1 MHLTEVLESAATCRA
16 YKPDPVPDDVLA
28 RVLDAAR
35 WAPSGGNRQPVR
47 LIAVRDAAK
56 RRRLKELYLPLWE
69 RYLGATAGNVT
80 RADFPKLVQNA
91 DRFAHALDQV
101 PVLIVVCAHLPDI
114 YPTDNRLGRL
124 SIVGGASVYP
134 AVQNLLLKAR
144 DEGLGAAL
152 TTLLCAVEPEVKT
165 LLAIPDDYATAAMLT
180 LGWPATPFPRRMK
193 RRPLAEVAFLDEF
206 GAPLSGP

>member
-1 MHLTEVLESAATCRA
+1 MTLQEVLESAATCRT
-16 YKPDPVPDDVLA
+16 YKPDPVPDDVLV

-56 RRRLKELYLPLWE
+56 RRRLKELYVPLWE

-80 RADFPKLVQNA
+80 RADFPKLVQDA
-91 DRFAHALDQV
+91 DRFAHELDAI
-101 PVLIVVCAHLPDI
+101 PVLIVVCAHMADV
-114 YPTDNRLGRL
+114 YPTDHRLGRL

-144 DEGLGAAL
+144 EEGLGAAL

-165 LLAIPDDYATAAMLT
+165 LLGIPEGFATAAMLT
-180 LGWPATPFPRRMK
+180 LGWPAKPFPRRMK
-193 RRPLAEVAFLDEF
+193 RRPLGEMAFLDVF
-206 GAPLSGP
+206 GAPLSGA

>member
-1 MHLTEVLESAATCRA
+1 MTLQEVLESASTCRA
-16 YKPDPVPDDVLA
+16 YKPEPVPDGVLA

-56 RRRLKELYLPLWE
+56 RRRLQELYLPLWE

-80 RADFPKLVQNA
+80 RADFPKLARDA
-91 DRFAHALDQV
+91 DQFAQRLDQI
-101 PVLIVVCAHLPDI
+101 PVLLVVCAHLPDI
-114 YPTDNRLGRL
+114 HPTDHRLGRL
-124 SIVGGASVYP
+124 SVVGGASVYP

-165 LLAIPDDYATAAMLT
+165 LLGIPDAFATAAMIT
-180 LGWPATPFPRRMK
+180 LGWPAQPFPKRMK
-193 RRPLAEVAFLDEF
+193 RRRLSEIAFLDAF
-206 GAPLSGP
+206 GSQLPGA

>member
-1 MHLTEVLESAATCRA
+1 MHLQEVLESAATCRT
-16 YKPDPVPDDVLA
+16 YKADPVPDDVLA

-47 LIAVRDAAK
+47 LVAVRDAAK
-56 RRRLKELYLPLWE
+56 RRRLRELYLPLWN

-80 RADFPKLVQNA
+80 RADFPKLVQDA
-91 DRFAHALDQV
+91 DRFAHELDQV

-152 TTLLCAVEPEVKT
+152 TTLLCAVEPDVKA
-165 LLAIPDDYATAAMLT
+165 LLAIPDDFATAAMLT
-180 LGWPATPFPRRMK
+180 LGWPARPFPRRMK
-193 RRPLAEVAFLDEF
+193 RRPLAEIAYLDGF
-206 GAPLSGP
+206 GQPLPGA